1 MWKMFLEVILSV
13 SLEKMI
19 IHCYCINYIKK
30 NGEEKCHNFLTMFLS
45 LRICT
50 DPPEEWEAWWQN
62 TALAFF
68 KRKHWKA
75 KFCNS
80 SAISNDYC
88 ASWK

>member
-1 MWKMFLEVILSV
+1 MFLEVILSV

-50 DPPEEWEAWWQN
+50 DPPEEWEA
-62 TALAFF
+62 
-68 KRKHWKA
+68 
-75 KFCNS
+75 
-80 SAISNDYC
+80 
-88 ASWK
+88 